1 MPTVLCPGG
10 KKKQFPY
17 TPEGRKAA
25 QSYAKK
31 FGCKVVNTPKRENKY
46 T

>member
-1 MPTVLCPGG
+1 MPKVVCKDG
-10 KKKQFPY
+10 KTKLYPY

-25 QSYAKK
+25 KAYAKRY
-31 FGCKVVNTPKRENKY
+31 GCTVANTPKRENKY